1 MPALGVI
8 DSLCSVCHMVSLTN
22 PLWSVIA
29 SRGLLDLCPE
39 ITSVLISCL
48 FNLSNLP
55 LINLLTLLARVVQRM
70 QDKACRDVSFYHQ
83 IMPLIEHTEVFW
95 GKRFLFYNKLLVAC
109 LVCFC
114 TLLGGLIWGEE
125 NSAWPRPLWHT
136 ICYPGPF
143 TFWGLLI
150 SSFSFFSL
158 SKMSLKLEA
167 FIVRLTGKVM
177 YPCNIR
183 RVFIF

>member
-55 LINLLTLLARVVQRM
+55 LINLLTLLARVCAENAGQSLQR
-70 QDKACRDVSFYHQ
+70 R
-83 IMPLIEHTEVFW
+83 
-95 GKRFLFYNKLLVAC
+95 LL
-109 LVCFC
+109 L
-114 TLLGGLIWGEE
+114 
-125 NSAWPRPLWHT
+125 
-136 ICYPGPF
+136 
-143 TFWGLLI
+143 
-150 SSFSFFSL
+150 SSDN
-158 SKMSLKLEA
+158 A
-167 FIVRLTGKVM
+167 T
-177 YPCNIR
+177 N
-183 RVFIF
+183 

>member
-8 DSLCSVCHMVSLTN
+8 ELCLCSVCHMVSLTT

-55 LINLLTLLARVVQRM
+55 LITLLTLLARVCAENAGQSLQRRLLLSS
-70 QDKACRDVSFYHQ
+70 DNATNWTYRSF
-83 IMPLIEHTEVFW
+83 LRKTF
-95 GKRFLFYNKLLVAC
+95 FFNNKLLVAC
-109 LVCFC
+109 LVCFY

-143 TFWGLLI
+143 TFLGLLI
-150 SSFSFFSL
+150 SFFSL

-167 FIVRLTGKVM
+167 FIVQLMG
-177 YPCNIR
+177 
-183 RVFIF
+183 

>member
-8 DSLCSVCHMVSLTN
+8 ELCLCSVCHMVSLTT

-55 LINLLTLLARVVQRM
+55 LITLLTLLARVCAENAGQSLQRRLLLSS
-70 QDKACRDVSFYHQ
+70 DNATNWTYRSF
-83 IMPLIEHTEVFW
+83 LRKTF
-95 GKRFLFYNKLLVAC
+95 FFNNKLLVAC

-114 TLLGGLIWGEE
+114 MHFAGRSYRRGGKQCLT
-125 NSAWPRPLWHT
+125 PPPLTHYMLSRS
-136 ICYPGPF
+136 IHLFGFIDFFFF
-143 TFWGLLI
+143 TQQDVFKTRSFHCAANGI
-150 SSFSFFSL
+150 SCVSL
-158 SKMSLKLEA
+158 
-167 FIVRLTGKVM
+167 
-177 YPCNIR
+177 
-183 RVFIF
+183 

>member
-8 DSLCSVCHMVSLTN
+8 DSLCSVCHMVSLTT

-55 LINLLTLLARVVQRM
+55 PNQPAHSVSWVCAENAGQSLQRRLLLSSDNATNWTYRSFLR
-70 QDKACRDVSFYHQ
+70 KKVS
-83 IMPLIEHTEVFW
+83 
-95 GKRFLFYNKLLVAC
+95 FYNKLLVAC

-143 TFWGLLI
+143 TFLGLLI
-150 SSFSFFSL
+150 SSFFLTQQDVFKTRSFHC
-158 SKMSLKLEA
+158 A
-167 FIVRLTGKVM
+167 ANGKSRILV
-177 YPCNIR
+177 I
-183 RVFIF
+183 

>member
-8 DSLCSVCHMVSLTN
+8 DSLCSVCHMVSLTT

-55 LINLLTLLARVVQRM
+55 LINLLTLLAGVCAENAGQSLQRHLLLSS
-70 QDKACRDVSFYHQ
+70 DNATNWTYRSF
-83 IMPLIEHTEVFW
+83 LRKKVF
-95 GKRFLFYNKLLVAC
+95 FYNKLLVAC

-143 TFWGLLI
+143 TFLGLLI
-150 SSFSFFSL
+150 SSSFFSL

-167 FIVRLTGKVM
+167 FIVRLMG
-177 YPCNIR
+177 
-183 RVFIF
+183 